1 MRMLDPQT
9 WQFDMSYCLLLPV
22 HSPGIPIS
30 ITTKYCYY
38 YPPPPF
44 FLPLPKSQNV
54 FSMHEYKH
62 KLNQLCN
69 KIWRDFYCT
78 SHVYRMYKGRFEIK
92 AGLNR
97 NTSSKEDISPIIQRK
112 EERREPRHRLV
123 TGQQTAVLIYSTERC
138 LILKRLSWLQIMPPT
153 GWHKKQQFAYM
164 FQIFLSSFQD
174 RQKRKEKEK
183 FRFYI
188 SSMQCDFS
196 LFRACNSSWIFCE
209 DVSNAL

>member
-1 MRMLDPQT
+1 MLDPQT
-9 WQFDMSYCLLLPV
+9 WQFDMFYCLLLPV
-22 HSPGIPIS
+22 HSPGIPKS
-30 ITTKYCYY
+30 ITSKYCYY
-38 YPPPPF
+38 YLPPPLF
-44 FLPLPKSQNV
+44 FPLPKSQNV

-78 SHVYRMYKGRFEIK
+78 SHVYRMYKGTFEIK

-138 LILKRLSWLQIMPPT
+138 LILKRL
-153 GWHKKQQFAYM
+153 
-164 FQIFLSSFQD
+164 
-174 RQKRKEKEK
+174 
-183 FRFYI
+183 
-188 SSMQCDFS
+188 C
-196 LFRACNSSWIFCE
+196 
-209 DVSNAL
+209 

>member
-1 MRMLDPQT
+1 MEG
-9 WQFDMSYCLLLPV
+9 LLL
-22 HSPGIPIS
+22 
-30 ITTKYCYY
+30 Y
-38 YPPPPF
+38 
-44 FLPLPKSQNV
+44 KSRLQDVQRNV
-54 FSMHEYKH
+54 WNKGWTLQKH
-62 KLNQLCN
+62 
-69 KIWRDFYCT
+69 I
-78 SHVYRMYKGRFEIK
+78 IK
-92 AGLNR
+92 RGY
-97 NTSSKEDISPIIQRK
+97 ISPINQRN

-138 LILKRLSWLQIMPPT
+138 LILKRLSWLQIIPPT
-153 GWHKKQQFAYM
+153 GWHNTQQFAYM

>member
-30 ITTKYCYY
+30 ITGKYCYY
-38 YPPPPF
+38 YPPPPL
-44 FLPLPKSQNV
+44 FLPLPKSQNI

-78 SHVYRMYKGRFEIK
+78 SHVYRMYKGTFEIK

-97 NTSSKEDISPIIQRK
+97 NTSSKEDISPINQRN

-174 RQKRKEKEK
+174 RQKRKKK
-183 FRFYI
+183 DNFLHFIHAMRFFFVQG
-188 SSMQCDFS
+188 MQ
-196 LFRACNSSWIFCE
+196 
-209 DVSNAL
+209 